1 MKKNRTLQV
10 IMAAS
15 TSYTDQIPLTFRHKK
30 FRSHRHY
37 PKNVVDNNRSMDIPV
52 DLKLDEDKT
61 EHAKE
66 IWRSRGLTPWVI
78 QIFKKIEKN
87 SHYDF
92 SKQLY
97 SIFRA
102 ITWACFL
109 KEKLIWLLLKT

>member
-1 MKKNRTLQV
+1 
-10 IMAAS
+10 MAAS

-78 QIFKKIEKN
+78 QNLKKKKDTIYTMILAFKNFIQSSERLHGHV
-87 SHYDF
+87 S
-92 SKQLY
+92 
-97 SIFRA
+97 
-102 ITWACFL
+102 
-109 KEKLIWLLLKT
+109 

>member
-92 SKQLY
+92 S
-97 SIFRA
+97 I
-102 ITWACFL
+102 
-109 KEKLIWLLLKT
+109 

>member
-1 MKKNRTLQV
+1 MKKNRTLKV

-78 QIFKKIEKN
+78 QNFFLKKKIN
-87 SHYDF
+87 LHYDF
-92 SKQLY
+92 S
-97 SIFRA
+97 I
-102 ITWACFL
+102 
-109 KEKLIWLLLKT
+109 